1 MVQAA
6 ARLSRTQTHRRPHR
20 QPSSRQAEVAAMKE
34 EQQSAEQD
42 YNEARGQRRSGN
54 GKGGQQRFQLHAFD
68 TITISTTPNYLVMGI
83 LPRVGLVVVWGPP
96 KCGKSFWTFD
106 LVMHVALGWQYR
118 GRKVRQGP
126 VVYCAVEGGYG
137 FRYRIE
143 AWRQRHLAE

>member
-1 MVQAA
+1 
-6 ARLSRTQTHRRPHR
+6 
-20 QPSSRQAEVAAMKE
+20 
-34 EQQSAEQD
+34 
-42 YNEARGQRRSGN
+42 
-54 GKGGQQRFQLHAFD
+54 D

-143 AWRQRHLAE
+143 AWRQRHLAEDHAPVPFWLIDVPIDLIADHDALIEDIRAQTGGVVPAAVVVDTLNRSLNGSESDDEDMAKY